1 MWHPGIGELL
11 IILVIVLVIFGAGK
25 LPQVG
30 RSLGSAITEFKE
42 SVQPK
47 DEEETS
53 ASGETTTP
61 PNEEDSSEESRS

>member
-47 DEEETS
+47 DEESS
-53 ASGETTTP
+53 ATAETTTP
-61 PNEEDSSEESRS
+61 PSEDDSSEESQG

>member
-47 DEEETS
+47 DEESS
-53 ASGETTTP
+53 ATAETTTP
-61 PNEEDSSEESRS
+61 PSEDDSSEESQN

>member
-47 DEEETS
+47 DEESSATAET
-53 ASGETTTP
+53 ANP
-61 PNEEDSSEESRS
+61 PNEDDSSEESQN

>member
-47 DEEETS
+47 DEEAS
-53 ASGETTTP
+53 ATEETTTP
-61 PNEEDSSEESRS
+61 PNEDDSSEQSRS